1 MHTDPIKRITM
12 DLAICHGKPIVR
24 GMCWPVQGVLELMAS
39 GMTKEEIMA
48 DHPELE
54 PEDFLAC
61 LAYAVKLAEFKSIHH
76 IVP

>member
-1 MHTDPIKRITM
+1 
-12 DLAICHGKPIVR
+12 
-24 GMCWPVQGVLELMAS
+24 MAP
-39 GMTKEEIMA
+39 GMTREEIMA